1 MTFVAWLNIM
11 CLRTKYASAE
21 ERNSNGCKLG
31 MTESDMLQI
40 INIKPVWNIVEVIL
54 IVIVVVVVVGPGI
67 AYLYNDS
74 IQAG

>member
-1 MTFVAWLNIM
+1 
-11 CLRTKYASAE
+11 
-21 ERNSNGCKLG
+21 